1 MKRLKNIV
9 MVFFLISH
17 GYYLG
22 NPLENCFP
30 CSYFFGGGDTS
41 KNDHASS
48 DYEGESSELN
58 SHDNEVSKN
67 SSFSINGLDIYWLD
81 DFTGESFEKYNQ
93 IVSNNEGNDNIGE
106 LQEDTCKIIKTKE
119 EAWIW
124 HFYKK
129 IKIMK
134 IMKISLKI

>member
-9 MVFFLISH
+9 IVFFLISH

-22 NPLENCFP
+22 NPFENCFP

-41 KNDHASS
+41 KNDSEYS
-48 DYEGESSELN
+48 DYEEENSELN
-58 SHDNEVSKN
+58 SPDNEVSAN
-67 SSFSINGLDIYWLD
+67 SNFSINGLDIYCLD
-81 DFTGESFEKYNQ
+81 DFTSESFEKYNQ
-93 IVSNNEGNDNIGE
+93 IVYNNGGNDNIGE
-106 LQEDTCKIIKTKE
+106 LQKDTCKIIKTKE

-129 IKIMK
+129 NEDDNNNLGRI
-134 IMKISLKI
+134 